1 MSLTTDEEGLLAAIT
16 AAPADD
22 APRLVYAD
30 WLQERGEET
39 KAEYLRTVV
48 RLMHPPEELA
58 DVARVVDLAKG
69 LDEEWRTRVAGRFEL
84 LGEGSAAFELLAYVL
99 ATVLK
104 MALRDRVTFWSPDKP
119 VALRN
124 GMTRE
129 GAEELVAPWR
139 ETLLVHDDSKEPFL
153 RVTIRPMTEESGPTL
168 FAPRG
173 ETG

>member
-1 MSLTTDEEGLLAAIT
+1 MSLTTDEEALMAAIA

-48 RLMHPPEELA
+48 RLMQPPEEPT
-58 DVARVVDLAKG
+58 DVTRVIDLAKG
-69 LDEEWRTRVAGRFEL
+69 LQEDWRNRVAGRFEVV
-84 LGEGSAAFELLAYVL
+84 GSGSATFQLLAYVL

-104 MALRDRVTFWSPDKP
+104 MALQNRVAFWNPDKP

-124 GMTRE
+124 GLTRE
-129 GAEELVAPWR
+129 GADELVASWR
-139 ETLLVHDDSKEPFL
+139 ETLLVHDESKEAFIK
-153 RVTIRPMTEESGPTL
+153 VTIQPMTEESGPTL
-168 FAPRG
+168 FAQ
-173 ETG
+173 